1 MRISDWSSDVCSSD
15 LVDSSPL
22 LTIAG
27 DQAYRFECDI
37 EIAPGGTAGLIL
49 FYDDRLYC
57 GLGVDAQRFVT
68 HQYGIERGRPANPHG
83 TRLRMRVTNDRH
95 IVTYDNIGD
104 GGTSW
109 TSADLG
115 LEASGYHHKLRA
127 GFLPLCQCPDTARGG

>member
-15 LVDSSPL
+15 LDGALILTARGTAPVDSSPL

-57 GLGVDAQRFVT
+57 GLGFDAQRFVT

-83 TRLRMRVTNDRH
+83 TRMRMRVTNDRH
-95 IVTYDNIGD
+95 IVTYDTSGD
-104 GGTSW
+104 RSEQHPTELQS
-109 TSADLG
+109 L
-115 LEASGYHHKLRA
+115 
-127 GFLPLCQCPDTARGG
+127 

>member
-57 GLGVDAQRFVT
+57 GLGFDAQRFVT
-68 HQYGIERGRPANPHG
+68 HQRSEEH
-83 TRLRMRVTNDRH
+83 TSELQSLMRISYAVFCLKKKTKPLQKYTVTKSNSQKS
-95 IVTYDNIGD
+95 N
-104 GGTSW
+104 
-109 TSADLG
+109 
-115 LEASGYHHKLRA
+115 KL
-127 GFLPLCQCPDTARGG
+127 L

>member
-15 LVDSSPL
+15 LDGALILTARGTAPVDSSPL

-57 GLGVDAQRFVT
+57 GPGLDAARFVT
-68 HQYGIERGRPANPHG
+68 HQNGIERCRPAHLHVHPIQ
-83 TRLRMRVTNDRH
+83 LRV
-95 IVTYDNIGD
+95 
-104 GGTSW
+104 
-109 TSADLG
+109 
-115 LEASGYHHKLRA
+115 
-127 GFLPLCQCPDTARGG
+127 ARETVVWGR

>member
-15 LVDSSPL
+15 LDGALILTARGTAPVDSSPL

-57 GLGVDAQRFVT
+57 GLGFDAERFVT
-68 HQYGIERGRPANPHG
+68 HPYGIQRARPRNPHG
-83 TRLRMRVTNDRH
+83 RRMRKRRTHRRHYITSDNNRNRGTDVTH
-95 IVTYDNIGD
+95 
-104 GGTSW
+104 
-109 TSADLG
+109 
-115 LEASGYHHKLRA
+115 
-127 GFLPLCQCPDTARGG
+127 FP

>member
-57 GLGVDAQRFVT
+57 GLGFDAQRFVT
-68 HQYGIERGRPANPHG
+68 HQYGIERGRPANPQG
-83 TRLRMRVTNDRH
+83 TRMRMRGTNDRH
-95 IVTYDNIGD
+95 IVTYDTSGE
-104 GGTSW
+104 GGKRW
-109 TSADLG
+109 TRVGLG
-115 LEASGYHHKLRA
+115 MAGSGYHHNV
-127 GFLPLCQCPDTARGG
+127 GGGSRMQRPG

>member
-1 MRISDWSSDVCSSD
+1 MIRRPPRSTRTATLFPYTTLFRS
-15 LVDSSPL
+15 VDSSPL

-57 GLGVDAQRFVT
+57 GLGFDAQRFVT

-83 TRLRMRVTNDRH
+83 TRMRMRE
-95 IVTYDNIGD
+95 IG
-104 GGTSW
+104 
-109 TSADLG
+109 
-115 LEASGYHHKLRA
+115 RA
-127 GFLPLCQCPDTARGG
+127 HV